1 MRAGTPSS
9 VYHQC
14 LGGLQGWPGDC
25 PPRLKCLWLEGIQL
39 LSVLSAL
46 RAGKK
51 NLPSLCAWIEAQCKE
66 IGRQQHSVE
75 NPILGLSARQDKRH
89 PMLFQSLKFIHHR
102 SLQEVKGLWPQGK
115 GYLTF
120 HNSKRIYS
128 IFCLAQFNFTS
139 LQNSLKP
146 LTSAFWNRRRVGKH
160 TFKTDYDI
168 QLRLENSLCS
178 SSRSN
183 YFHYIIW
190 SQRIVT

>member
-25 PPRLKCLWLEGIQL
+25 PPGLKCLCLEGIQL
-39 LSVLSAL
+39 HSIWSAL

-51 NLPSLCAWIEAQCKE
+51 NLPSLCAWIEAQSKE
-66 IGRQQHSVE
+66 IDRQQHSME
-75 NPILGLSARQDKRH
+75 NPIPGLSARQDKRH
-89 PMLFQSLKFIHHR
+89 PLLFQSLKFIHHR
-102 SLQEVKGLWPQGK
+102 SFQEVKGFWPQGK

-128 IFCLAQFNFTS
+128 IFCLVQFTS
-139 LQNSLKP
+139 LQSSLKP
-146 LTSAFWNRRRVGKH
+146 STSTFWNRRRVGKR

-168 QLRLENSLCS
+168 QLLLENSLCS
-178 SSRSN
+178 TSRSN